1 MKSDEDHAT
10 MRENN
15 LVWFFDNRLW
25 RELHYDAAD
34 YTHRALWLTSRL
46 LPSLPC
52 GSWRKAKGFQV
63 PAGTEAGLTSGKPL
77 PKVINMSKV
86 LKIQIS
92 KTVKRIRFKVHIIRS
107 LLHGSTGGPRC
118 VNPES
123 TILSLRKYE
132 LRQQCY
138 TNRAKYLVQNQI

>member
-1 MKSDEDHAT
+1 MTDQPTPAIVALWKLEEGKRVPSVRWNWGRINIRKATAKSDKYVKST
-10 MRENN
+10 
-15 LVWFFDNRLW
+15 
-25 RELHYDAAD
+25 
-34 YTHRALWLTSRL
+34 
-46 LPSLPC
+46 
-52 GSWRKAKGFQV
+52 K
-63 PAGTEAGLTSGKPL
+63 
-77 PKVINMSKV
+77 
-86 LKIQIS
+86 KIQIS